1 VKVELAD
8 ESQWPIMARQWRR
21 LASPLRPAE
30 EDIAIFQSV
39 VDECA
44 GIGRRPLRG
53 LILGVTPEL
62 YHLAWPE
69 GSRVMAADRTPE
81 MIDYVWPGP
90 KSDVFT
96 ADWAAIPSSDEGFD
110 LVLSDGSLH
119 LLDYPH
125 AQTRLKQELARLSA
139 PGGLVCFRLFVPPP
153 RRETAQDVLAA
164 LFAGDIGDLNC
175 LKFRLWMA
183 LQKTPSEGVAVRDV
197 WETLHAS
204 APDWEE
210 LARRL
215 GWNAD
220 HVRAIDAYRHAASR
234 YYLVGVDEVVDLFT
248 ADGAFEALRVEVPG
262 YILGEQCPTVVFRRL
277 SRGRAG

>member
-1 VKVELAD
+1 VIAPIVE
-8 ESQWPIMARQWRR
+8 ESQWPIMAQQWRK

-30 EDIAIFQSV
+30 QDIAIFQSV

-44 GIGRRPLRG
+44 GIDRRPLRG

-90 KSDVFT
+90 KSDVFA
-96 ADWAAIPSSDEGFD
+96 ADWATIPAGDGGFD

-125 AQTRLKQELARLSA
+125 AQTRLKRELARLSS
-139 PGGLVCFRLFVPPP
+139 PGSLVCFRLFVPPP
-153 RRETAQDVLAA
+153 RRETPQEIFDALLA
-164 LFAGDIGDLNC
+164 GGIRDLNC

-183 LQKTPSEGVAVRDV
+183 LQEKPSKGVAVRDV
-197 WETLHAS
+197 WQAVHAH
-204 APDWEE
+204 APDLDK

-215 GWNAD
+215 GWNPD
-220 HVRAIDAYRHAASR
+220 HVRAIDAYRHATSR
-234 YYLVGVDEVVDLFT
+234 YYLVGVDAVVGLFT
-248 ADGAFEALRVEVPG
+248 ADGDFEVLRVEVPD
-262 YILGEQCPTVVFRRL
+262 YTLGEQCPTVVFRRS
-277 SRGRAG
+277 SRGRA